1 VTRSPLFLAA
11 LASSAVPGLDPVT
24 VEGVR
29 RGPDDLF
36 EVAYLRDTQDRRW
49 VVRAPV
55 SQAAGAMLEDVT
67 TLGTLLSRRLDVAVP
82 TVRGQVVV
90 PEGRAVVYLRL
101 PGRPLDFSALPPGP
115 LAGEVGRTLA
125 RVHNLDHLL
134 YDEAGRPAYDAEAH
148 RRRQLSELDRAAAT
162 GHVPTALLNR
172 WEDLLEDVSLW
183 RFAPCPIHGS
193 FTGENVLAGFSDDAD
208 ASSGTVHGVLAWEEA
223 RVGDPADDFAELVT
237 LASPDA
243 LDSVLEGYA
252 HERHERPDAGLVRRA
267 RLAGEMASV
276 RLLLRAV
283 SAGDV
288 HRVDDLAE
296 QLRDLDESIEADD
309 RRHAD
314 EDAAREER
322 RRAERAEAF
331 AAAEAAAGRSRPES
345 LPDDAPWDATVPH
358 DPFASPVTGTVAT
371 GVVAQGPDDPDGV
384 AAEGDGVVNGVV
396 DGAVEAATAA
406 GPGDE
411 GEGVGDRTGAAVPHT
426 DEVAVVDRDDSPFEI
441 DEAEALPPV
450 DDTNTDTDTDTDTDA
465 AEVRDADGTGDPVV
479 DEHEGASDFVPVRTD
494 GSGDRPARTGAVR
507 GTKKNRGGR
516 RR

>member
-1 VTRSPLFLAA
+1 MTRSPLFLAA

-162 GHVPTALLNR
+162 GHVPTALLTR

-183 RFAPCPIHGS
+183 RFAPCPVHGS

-296 QLRDLDESIEADD
+296 QLRELDESIEADD
-309 RRHAD
+309 RRHAE

-331 AAAEAAAGRSRPES
+331 AAAEAAAGRARPDS

-358 DPFASPVTGTVAT
+358 DPFASPATSAVTGAVTGAGGPGSAAPAAAAADEGGTTDGTGRAAT
-371 GVVAQGPDDPDGV
+371 GSTGPTDAP
-384 AAEGDGVVNGVV
+384 
-396 DGAVEAATAA
+396 GADEHGSATGGSASSA
-406 GPGDE
+406 GMVDE
-411 GEGVGDRTGAAVPHT
+411 GTAVHGRTGAAVPHT
-426 DEVAVVDRDDSPFEI
+426 DEVAVVDRDDSPF
-441 DEAEALPPV
+441 DSDAAEALPP
-450 DDTNTDTDTDTDTDA
+450 T
-465 AEVRDADGTGDPVV
+465 ADGDPVV
-479 DEHEGASDFVPVRTD
+479 DEPEGASDFVPVRTA
-494 GSGDRPARTGAVR
+494 GSGDPSLRPTGVR